1 MGALWH
7 STSSKL
13 AVPDTAVEDAPSP
26 APRHRGRRYG
36 WMALGV
42 LLLIALVVLGFAIE
56 KEVRT
61 SRLQA
66 QAFSRFAA
74 ALNYSMHAG
83 ASDSML
89 YPGAGPFDKRLGY
102 SSLGDFLPR
111 LLKRDYVIAAR
122 LDGAS
127 GLRLVRYITVPLV
140 RPTLVVV
147 LTTIMIGSLKVF
159 DIVRTM
165 TGGQFGTQVIANTMY
180 DQAFRYS
187 QPGRGSAIAVLLLVL
202 VIPLIV
208 YNVRQMRR
216 NKEVR
221 G

>member
-7 STSSKL
+7 SNSSKL

-66 QAFSRFAA
+66 LEFSRFAA

-111 LLKRDYVIAAR
+111 LLKRDYVIAEQTR
-122 LDGAS
+122 FSPELLSYSKKGFFRPLLGKDS
-127 GLRLVRYITVPLV
+127 GRTLHHGLLGSTAVPLQL
-140 RPTLVVV
+140 PAAA
-147 LTTIMIGSLKVF
+147 VF
-159 DIVRTM
+159 RLRQHPAR
-165 TGGQFGTQVIANTMY
+165 GGAEF
-180 DQAFRYS
+180 
-187 QPGRGSAIAVLLLVL
+187 AVH
-202 VIPLIV
+202 
-208 YNVRQMRR
+208 
-216 NKEVR
+216 
-221 G
+221 